1 MSDTLEGWMIQ
12 YIQLLKDRVSPTTA
26 LNKVGVPLE
35 TFSEARINNQAF
47 AAAVDL
53 AEAGICSTTI
63 TMDELR
69 KLREAQVSEGRCAA
83 YFGLTVE
90 ELRAKL
96 AGDEDLK
103 RVYET
108 GSGRGQ
114 AMIQVAQFDAAIS
127 GDPTMLKHTGQ
138 HYLDQKDKI
147 LIGADLAA
155 VDEMIK
161 KLEAQ
166 LGQAEVTRLIS
177 APIIDAEFTEGD
189 IEDENKT
196 GE

>member
-1 MSDTLEGWMIQ
+1 MSGDVLEGWMVD
-12 YIQLLKDRVSPTTA
+12 YVRLLKDRVSPTTA

-35 TFSEARINNQAF
+35 TFSEVRINNQAF

-63 TMDELR
+63 TLDELR
-69 KLREAQVSEGRCAA
+69 KLREAQVSESRCAA
-83 YFGLTVE
+83 YFGLTVD
-90 ELRAKL
+90 ELRGKL
-96 AGDEDLK
+96 SNDEDLK

-108 GSGRGQ
+108 GGGRGQ

-166 LGQAEVTRLIS
+166 LGQAEVKQLMGS
-177 APIIDAEFTEGD
+177 VVDGEFEEVENEEAEGD
-189 IEDENKT
+189 AK
-196 GE
+196 

>member
-1 MSDTLEGWMIQ
+1 MSDILQGWMID
-12 YIQLLKDRVSPTTA
+12 YIKLLKDRVSPTTA

-47 AAAVDL
+47 SAAVDL
-53 AEAGICSTTI
+53 AEAGICSTEI
-63 TMDELR
+63 TLDELR
-69 KLREAQVSEGRCAA
+69 KLREAQVSESRCAA
-83 YFGLTVE
+83 YFGLTID
-90 ELRAKL
+90 ELRSKL
-96 AGDEDLK
+96 ANDEDLK

-114 AMIQVAQFDAAIS
+114 AMIQIAQFEAAID

-166 LGQAEVTRLIS
+166 LGQAEVTKLIS
-177 APIIDAEFTEGD
+177 DNVVDGEFEEVGD
-189 IEDENKT
+189 EEAQEN
-196 GE
+196 